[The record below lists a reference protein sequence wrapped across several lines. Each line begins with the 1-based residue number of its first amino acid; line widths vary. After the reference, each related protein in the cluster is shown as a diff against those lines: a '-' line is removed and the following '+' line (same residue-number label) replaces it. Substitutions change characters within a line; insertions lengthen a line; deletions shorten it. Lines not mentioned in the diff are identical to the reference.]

1 MDTDAV
7 ELGGQPQIRTI
18 IHEICVTNQT
28 MYLHP
33 PLPEARTK
41 IYDLMFD
48 WQAIVTSLTRIQST
62 GYQVALDRP
71 TPQTYRN
78 LLTNMPDG
86 PEVLAAASA
95 ACTAIEGR
103 MKEVKVYVD
112 DS

>member
-1 MDTDAV
+1 MDLINLLFFYYTFLINV
-7 ELGGQPQIRTI
+7 CFSFR
-18 IHEICVTNQT
+18 
-28 MYLHP
+28 YLHP